1 MPFCRRYRGF
11 TMNPIQPLL
20 MATHEV
26 FKQAP
31 TLENDNLYAHG
42 RIGFCLQRLRRDSAT
57 RLAAGNQS

>member
-1 MPFCRRYRGF
+1 
-11 TMNPIQPLL
+11 MNPIQPLL

-31 TLENDNLYAHG
+31 TLENDNLYAPG
-42 RIGFCLQRLRRDSAT
+42 RIGFCWQRLRRHSAT